1 MDKLDRR
8 HLLGLSAA
16 GFGAVVGCLDSNPEA
31 TAENGS
37 DEPDGN
43 GSEGEDGDGDENASG
58 DEDRNGTETAQHP
71 PCPDYGDSVDRV
83 VCYDAIDPETEPTY
97 LEPSARTVEEGT
109 TVEFTLTNDS
119 DETLATNF
127 YNWRVD
133 KYVDGEWYR
142 VAPLGHPDPL
152 MYVEPSEQHTWTV
165 TPDNDGILDSDRIA
179 SGGGTEELTLVGVG
193 SGTYAFRARGWFE
206 DSRDDE
212 ILAFATTFELESADL
227 TLESTDAIEE
237 VELESGDDIDG
248 DSNDAGDDD
257 GDSADEDSDTLVAHS
272 TRGDSDDEYHRLA
285 AFELEVVD
293 EPSDEGNADP
303 QHVITE
309 QLLRFEQL
317 WDAIALADEHDVSAV
332 RLEEYDA
339 TYPVFGRGSDG
350 LYEYQG
356 EYYRVR
362 TRELEE

>member
-1 MDKLDRR
+1 
-8 HLLGLSAA
+8 
-16 GFGAVVGCLDSNPEA
+16 
-31 TAENGS
+31 
-37 DEPDGN
+37 
-43 GSEGEDGDGDENASG
+43 
-58 DEDRNGTETAQHP
+58 
-71 PCPDYGDSVDRV
+71 
-83 VCYDAIDPETEPTY
+83 
-97 LEPSARTVEEGT
+97 
-109 TVEFTLTNDS
+109 
-119 DETLATNF
+119 
-127 YNWRVD
+127 
-133 KYVDGEWYR
+133 YVDGEWYR

-152 MYVEPSEQHTWTV
+152 MYVEPSEQHTWIV
-165 TPDNDGILDSDRIA
+165 TPDNDGILDGDRIA
-179 SGGGTEELTLVGVG
+179 SGGGTEELALVGVG

-237 VELESGDDIDG
+237 IELESGDDIDG
-248 DSNDAGDDD
+248 DGNGDNAGGD
-257 GDSADEDSDTLVAHS
+257 GETLVAHS
-272 TRGDSDDEYHRLA
+272 SRGEDDEYHRLA

-293 EPSDEGNADP
+293 EPSDDEDDVDP

-339 TYPVFGRGSDG
+339 TYPVFGSNSDG